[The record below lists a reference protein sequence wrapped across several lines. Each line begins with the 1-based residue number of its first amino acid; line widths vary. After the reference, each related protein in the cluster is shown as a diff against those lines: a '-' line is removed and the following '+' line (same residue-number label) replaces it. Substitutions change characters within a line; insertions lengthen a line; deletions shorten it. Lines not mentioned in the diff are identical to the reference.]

1 VAESPLFFQLRALS
15 VYGPLARENGQM
27 AFKTPSRDIVSN
39 DNSPKTRGLEALYRH
54 YRQGLRRYVQ
64 ATFGAGPPDP
74 DDVVQA
80 AFERFAQLDDQDA
93 IQNPH
98 GYLVRA
104 ARNYVIDHQRRVE
117 VRERNSD
124 GIRLIGEV
132 SDDWDAERVISA
144 REELHLLER
153 AIQGLDERRRKV
165 LIMNRIHG
173 ISCAR
178 IGEELGIPTTTVK
191 DMITH
196 AIAACE
202 RALSGDDEL

>member
-1 VAESPLFFQLRALS
+1 
-15 VYGPLARENGQM
+15 M
-27 AFKTPSRDIVSN
+27 AFKSPPKFAVSN
-39 DNSPKTRGLEALYRH
+39 DNAPKARGLEALYRH
-54 YRQGLRRYVQ
+54 YRQGLRRYIQ
-64 ATFGAGPPDP
+64 TTFGAGPPDP

-80 AFERFAQLDDQDA
+80 AFERFAQLEDQDA

-104 ARNYVIDHQRRVE
+104 ARNYVIDHQRRAE
-117 VRERNSD
+117 VRERNSE
-124 GIRLIGEV
+124 GIRLIGEI
-132 SDDWDAERVISA
+132 SDDWDAERVIAA
-144 REELHLLER
+144 REELNLLER
-153 AIQGLDERRRKV
+153 AIQGLDERRRNV

-191 DMITH
+191 DMITK

-202 RALSGDDEL
+202 RALRRDDDL